1 MLSRILA
8 VAMVFAAIA
17 AAQRPGGGGGAPSGP
32 AATDAGGWGSAH
44 ARFLSPF
51 EQLAVKLKL
60 DKDQRAAA
68 EPIVDAA
75 QTAMVQAQQ
84 KLVEARKELVL
95 AMLDPKTNPDEVAKL
110 TAAYTALSA
119 QAKTLESAAFGKI
132 CALLKPNQLSKAV
145 PTFALLA
152 RAVEQGPMGAPSGQ
166 WGGPH
171 GGQR

>member
-8 VAMVFAAIA
+8 IAMAFAAMA
-17 AAQRPGGGGGAPSGP
+17 AAQRGGGGGVPSGP

-44 ARFLSPF
+44 ARNLSPF
-51 EQLAVKLKL
+51 EQLAAKLKL
-60 DKDQRAAA
+60 DKDQLAAA

-75 QTAMVQAQQ
+75 QKAMVPAQQ
-84 KLVEARKELVL
+84 KLVEARKNLVL
-95 AMLDPKTNPDEVAKL
+95 AMLDTTSAPDDVAKL
-110 TAAYTALSA
+110 TTAYTALSA
-119 QAKTLESAAFGKI
+119 QAKTVESAAFGRI

-145 PTFALLA
+145 PTFALLVQ
-152 RAVEQGPMGAPSGQ
+152 AVEQGPLGVPSGR

>member
-8 VAMVFAAIA
+8 VAMVFAAVA
-17 AAQRPGGGGGAPSGP
+17 AAQRGGGGGVPSGP

-51 EQLAVKLKL
+51 EQLAAKLKL
-60 DKDQRAAA
+60 DKDQLAAA
-68 EPIVDAA
+68 ELIVDAA
-75 QTAMVQAQQ
+75 QKAMVPAQQ
-84 KLVEARKELVL
+84 KLVEARKDLVL
-95 AMLDPKTNPDEVAKL
+95 AMLDPKSGPDEAAKL
-110 TAAYTALSA
+110 TAAYTTLSA

-152 RAVEQGPMGAPSGQ
+152 QAVEQGPMGAPSGQ

-171 GGQR
+171 GGPR